1 MPVIILAWHGAPP
14 IDFPTNETVEMF
26 NLPARLEHS
35 REGKV
40 SHTRALRTIGGE
52 DACLASY
59 SGKRSIHPG
68 SIDIA
73 RNPQEVAQQDVI
85 LGFNEF

>member
-1 MPVIILAWHGAPP
+1 MRAWPRTP
-14 IDFPTNETVEMF
+14 ENEPF
-26 NLPARLEHS
+26 H
-35 REGKV
+35 
-40 SHTRALRTIGGE
+40 
-52 DACLASY
+52 AS
-59 SGKRSIHPG
+59 